1 MKPSA
6 IVYTSNTG
14 FTKRYAE
21 MFGEKT
27 GLCVYS
33 MEEAKT
39 RLEKGT
45 EIIYF
50 GWLMAGSVAGYKK
63 AAKLYDIKAVCGVCL
78 GTTGSQMENVRKNC
92 KLSDSVPA
100 FTVQGGMDHAKLKGG
115 YGFGIK
121 MLTKF
126 MARKKKRTAGEDAML
141 ELLIKGGDYV
151 CEENLAGIF
160 DWYNKI

>member
-27 GLCVYS
+27 GLCIYS

-63 AAKLYDIKAVCGVCL
+63 AAKLYDIKAVCGTSL
-78 GTTGSQMENVRKNC
+78 APTGTLVEAVRKSC
-92 KLSDSVPA
+92 GLSEDFPV
-100 FTVQGGMDHAKLKGG
+100 FNVQAGMDRAKLKGG

-121 MLTKF
+121 MLIKF
-126 MARKKKRTAGEDAML
+126 MSKKKNRTAEDNAML